1 MERFFIKKYIT
12 AALFVI
18 FIVSFSILNFINSYS
33 EIYEDVNKNVSCSKS
48 IQETIK
54 SAEDIINDNILG
66 KYIFVEEYGYLQKLI
81 GKNEENN
88 FEVIKDKQGKLHYTF
103 FTTGPNPVNSIV
115 KNTYDFKNNIENE
128 DTKFIYIMPPDKFVR
143 GYTTLSTRIPYNYNN
158 ETADNFL
165 RQLDFYKINNIDLRE
180 NLLEAPIPHDKLF
193 YNTDHHWSTNTA
205 FWETKQIVKKI
216 QEMYDI
222 NLDENNYYMNDENY
236 NFLEYKN
243 SYLGSMGRK
252 TGMSYSTVDDFTL
265 IYPKFKTSYT
275 LYAKTKIDEFSING
289 RFEDA
294 LISKYAFKDGRSY
307 YELEADMYSSYLFGN
322 RGIIHI
328 TNEENKNGPKILF
341 VKDSFAV
348 PVAAFMSTMCSD
360 VYLIDPRYFEGN
372 IQDYVNSV
380 KNLDFVF
387 VLFSPEDLTEDF
399 FKFNNN

>member
-1 MERFFIKKYIT
+1 MNRFFMKKCIT

-18 FIVSFSILNFINSYS
+18 FICFFSIFNFMHSYDK
-33 EIYEDVNKNVSCSKS
+33 IYENINQNLADNKD
-48 IQETIK
+48 IQQTIK
-54 SAEDIINDNILG
+54 SVDNAINENILG
-66 KYIFVEEYGYLQKLI
+66 KYIFVEQYGYIQKLM

-103 FTTGPNPVNSIV
+103 FTTGPNSVNDIV
-115 KNTYDFKNNIENE
+115 KDTYNFKQSIENSN
-128 DTKFIYIMPPDKFVR
+128 TKFVYIMPPDKFVK
-143 GYTTLSTRIPYNYNN
+143 GYSSLSIQVPYNYNN

-180 NLLEAPIPHDKLF
+180 DLLDSPIPHDKLF
-193 YNTDHHWSTNTA
+193 YNTDHHWTTNTA
-205 FWETKQIVKKI
+205 FWETKQIVKKL

-222 NLDENNYYMNDENY
+222 NLDENDYYTNEDNY

-243 SYLGSMGRK
+243 AYLGSMGRK
-252 TGMSYSTVDDFTL
+252 TGMSYSGVDDFTL

-275 LYAKTKIDEFSING
+275 LYAKTKINEFSING

-294 LISKYAFKDGRSY
+294 LVSKYAFKDGRSY

-322 RGIIHI
+322 RGIVHV
-328 TNEENKNGPKILF
+328 TNEENKNGPKMLF

-372 IQDYVNSV
+372 IQDYVNSIDD
-380 KNLDFVF
+380 LDFVF
-387 VLFSPEDLTEDF
+387 VSFSPEDLTEDF
-399 FKFNNN
+399 FKFNHD